1 MLKTPL
7 ILTAVLFTLTGCNK
21 EQKTSHTPSVQ
32 KEPAARHIPM
42 DGQSNFRDIGGYQTS
57 DGKTVKWGKVFRS
70 GELPKLSDDDVKKID
85 HLGIKTVVSFLNPTE
100 IEARGEDRL
109 PDDVK
114 RIYLPIDVDLGKGAS
129 VEEVMRARKS
139 GDFSKIPAESNP
151 DIHRS
156 LTRDS
161 KESYT
166 QLLRHLANP
175 SNHPAVF
182 HCSHGVHRT
191 GTATALLL
199 TALGVP
205 WETVRKDYLL
215 SNTYR
220 KEEVAKRTE
229 QLKQLN
235 AKNNNIAPEDVDMTN
250 INAFYIL
257 DGSYIDASLDEAIK
271 EYGSIDKYI
280 REGLGI
286 TEEEIATLRKLLLE
300 PAK

>member
-7 ILTAVLFTLTGCNK
+7 ILTAVLLILTGCNK

-235 AKNNNIAPEDVDMTN
+235 AKNNNIAPKDVDMTN

-257 DGSYIDASLDEAIK
+257 DGSYIDATLDEAIK

-280 REGLGI
+280 REGLGLTEGEI
-286 TEEEIATLRKLLLE
+286 TSLRNIMLKPSE
-300 PAK
+300 

>member
-1 MLKTPL
+1 MNKTAISL
-7 ILTAVLFTLTGCNK
+7 AIVTGMFSACNK
-21 EQKTSHTPSVQ
+21 DSQTNTTEPSH
-32 KEPAARHIPM
+32 KEPTARHIPM

-85 HLGIKTVVSFLNPTE
+85 HLGIKTVISFLNPTE
-100 IEARGEDRL
+100 IKARGEDRL

-114 RIYLPIDVDLGKGAS
+114 RIYLPIDVDLGEGAS
-129 VEEVMRARKS
+129 VAEVMRARKT
-139 GDFSKIPAESNP
+139 GDFSKIPAVVNP

-175 SNHPAVF
+175 SNQPAVF

-191 GTATALLL
+191 GTATALIL
-199 TALGVP
+199 TAIGVP
-205 WETVRKDYLL
+205 WETVREDYLL

-235 AKNNNIAPEDVDMTN
+235 AKNNQVAPEDVDMTN

-271 EYGSIDKYI
+271 EYGSMKNYI
-280 REGLGI
+280 RQGLGI
-286 TEEEIATLRKLLLE
+286 TEEEILALRQSLLE

>member
-7 ILTAVLFTLTGCNK
+7 ILTAVLLTLTGCNK
-21 EQKTSHTPSVQ
+21 EQRISHTPSVQ

-57 DGKTVKWGKVFRS
+57 DEKTVKWGKIFRS
-70 GELPKLSDDDVKKID
+70 GELPKLSDDDVKK
-85 HLGIKTVVSFLNPTE
+85 LEELKIKTVISFLNPAE

-109 PDDVK
+109 PDGVK
-114 RIYLPIDVDLGKGAS
+114 RIYLPIDVDLGQGAS
-129 VEEVMRARKS
+129 VDEVMRARKT
-139 GDFSKIPAESNP
+139 GDFSKIPAEVNP

-161 KESYT
+161 KVTYA
-166 QLLRHLANP
+166 QLLRHLANQ
-175 SNHPAVF
+175 SNQPVVF

-205 WETVRKDYLL
+205 WETVRQDYLL

-257 DGSYIDASLDEAIK
+257 DGSYIDATLDEAIK
-271 EYGSIDKYI
+271 EFGSIENYI
-280 REGLGI
+280 RKGLGI
-286 TEEEIATLRKLLLE
+286 TDEEIKQLKSTYLKSTH
-300 PAK
+300 

>member
-1 MLKTPL
+1 MNKTAL
-7 ILTAVLFTLTGCNK
+7 SLAIITSTFSACNK
-21 EQKTSHTPSVQ
+21 DSQTNTTEQHQQV
-32 KEPAARHIPM
+32 AFDRHVHLE
-42 DGQSNFRDIGGYQTS
+42 GQSNFRDIGGYQTS

-70 GELPKLSDDDVKKID
+70 GELPKLSDDDVKK
-85 HLGIKTVVSFLNPTE
+85 LETLKIKTVVSFLNPME
-100 IEARGEDRL
+100 IKARGEDRL
-109 PDDVK
+109 PDGVK

-161 KESYT
+161 KESYA

-175 SNHPAVF
+175 ANHPAVF

-257 DGSYIDASLDEAIK
+257 DGSYIDATLDEAIK
-271 EYGSIDKYI
+271 EYGSIDKSI
-280 REGLGI
+280 RKGLGI
-286 TEEEIATLRKLLLE
+286 SDQEIQKLRTLYLE
-300 PAK
+300 